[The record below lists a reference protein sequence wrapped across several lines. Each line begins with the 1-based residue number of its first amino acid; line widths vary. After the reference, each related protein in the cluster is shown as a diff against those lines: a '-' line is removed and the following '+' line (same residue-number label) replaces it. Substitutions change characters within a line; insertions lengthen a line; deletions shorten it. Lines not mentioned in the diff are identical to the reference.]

1 MNQVVDQIQLRGKLN
16 GLKEWSDGYEELKAI
31 PNSFAIEFKDD
42 RGPCAMFCDTE
53 EEKVRASS
61 SVSCNLADCRRI
73 NCWVFCIIRRDC
85 DRNMPSSRLFII
97 YIPHTYALYIIISF

>member
-53 EEKVRASS
+53 EEKVRRS
-61 SVSCNLADCRRI
+61 
-73 NCWVFCIIRRDC
+73 
-85 DRNMPSSRLFII
+85 LFV
-97 YIPHTYALYIIISF
+97 